1 MSEIIL
7 AILFLI
13 SGFFMKYSDDFF
25 DEKNNLL
32 FASIL
37 GLICGVACALAAVSD
52 VGAAYIFI
60 AILIGNLLAL
70 KIDGIH
76 HILALIIFI
85 IICLICGIPQVNLVV
100 LLICVLGALV
110 DEVGHETISSLTDN
124 VFLNLFFEY
133 RFVMKIVILLLA
145 VSGAFS
151 LLTFVDFMLFEIG
164 YTIAGIAFEKLN

>member
-25 DEKNNLL
+25 DEKNNLM

-37 GLICGVACALAAVSD
+37 GLICGVACALATVSD
-52 VGAAYIFI
+52 VEAAYIFI

-76 HILALIIFI
+76 HIITLVIFI
-85 IICLICGIPQVNLVV
+85 IICLICGIPQISLVV
-100 LLICVLGALV
+100 LLICVLGVLA
-110 DEVGHETISSLTDN
+110 DEVGHETISKLTDN

-145 VSGAFS
+145 VSGAFN
-151 LLTFVDFMLFEIG
+151 LLTFVNFMLFEIG
-164 YTIAGIAFEKLN
+164 YTIAEIVFEKLN

>member
-37 GLICGVACALAAVSD
+37 GLICGVACALATVSD
-52 VGAAYIFI
+52 VGATYVFI

-76 HILALIIFI
+76 HILTLVIFI
-85 IICLICGIPQVNLVV
+85 VICLK
-100 LLICVLGALV
+100 LLKFCI
-110 DEVGHETISSLTDN
+110 
-124 VFLNLFFEY
+124 
-133 RFVMKIVILLLA
+133 
-145 VSGAFS
+145 
-151 LLTFVDFMLFEIG
+151 
-164 YTIAGIAFEKLN
+164 